1 MGPLTGL
8 PIVHNPK
15 EAAPRAGFFEA
26 DAFAAVRKHLP
37 EDLQAAVSIAYT
49 FDWRMQSGRL
59 SPAKFMYSN
68 KSSIA
73 PFDWTE
79 AMIARFPG
87 QTP

>member
-8 PIVHNPK
+8 PIVHKPK

-49 FDWRMQSGRL
+49 FDWRMQSEVLALVAGEIYVLEQEQHR
-59 SPAKFMYSN
+59 AV
-68 KSSIA
+68 
-73 PFDWTE
+73 
-79 AMIARFPG
+79 
-87 QTP
+87 

>member
-8 PIVHNPK
+8 PIVHKPK

-49 FDWRMQSGRL
+49 FDWRMQS
-59 SPAKFMYSN
+59 
-68 KSSIA
+68 
-73 PFDWTE
+73 E
-79 AMIARFPG
+79 ALALVAG
-87 QTP
+87 QIYVLEQEQHRAV